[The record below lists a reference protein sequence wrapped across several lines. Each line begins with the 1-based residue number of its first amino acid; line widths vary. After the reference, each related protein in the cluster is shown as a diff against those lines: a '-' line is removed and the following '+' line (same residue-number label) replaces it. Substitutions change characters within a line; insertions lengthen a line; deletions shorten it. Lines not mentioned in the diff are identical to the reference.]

1 MEEEVSTC
9 ETIILLVDMEVAC
22 SANDQDHDKSNSYTN
37 NTVVGIELILRYELK
52 NVTTLGEVIAI
63 AASSADNNV
72 RIVT

>member
-1 MEEEVSTC
+1 VKLSYCLLTWKSPVVP
-9 ETIILLVDMEVAC
+9 TIRITT
-22 SANDQDHDKSNSYTN
+22 NPHKN

-52 NVTTLGEVIAI
+52 VVTTLGEVIAI

>member
-1 MEEEVSTC
+1 MEDEVSTC
-9 ETIILLVDMEVAC
+9 ETIILLVDIEVTC
-22 SANDQDHDKSNSYTN
+22 SANNQDHVKTNSYTN

-52 NVTTLGEVIAI
+52 VVTTLGEVIAI

>member
-9 ETIILLVDMEVAC
+9 ETIILLVDMEVA
-22 SANDQDHDKSNSYTN
+22 
-37 NTVVGIELILRYELK
+37 VVGIELILRYELK
-52 NVTTLGEVIAI
+52 VVTTLGEVIAI